1 MKMIRSAHANDT
13 LVLTENDIENL
24 QHGVTLEGNAISVR
38 LHKPDNEYRVR
49 AVEHALGPTCCP
61 HIAVATD
68 VAPPNIKLVFDGN
81 TGKLKH
87 AEVI

>member
-1 MKMIRSAHANDT
+1 MKMNKSAHSNDT
-13 LVLTENDIENL
+13 LVLTELDIQNL
-24 QHGVTLEGNAISVR
+24 QRGITLEGLGISVR

-49 AVEHALGPTCCP
+49 AFEHALGPTCCP

-87 AEVI
+87 AEVM